1 MAQVDLHLHSSRS
14 DGKLSPAGL
23 IHLCSASGL
32 KIVALT
38 DHDSTEGVEEAQEAA
53 TRIGDIEVI
62 SGVELSCDTTLG
74 EVHILGLFVD
84 VEAEDLQ
91 EFLECTRRGRRAR
104 GRQIVER
111 LAASGVNLSFE
122 RVLEIADGGA
132 VGRPHVARAMVEAGY
147 VGDIKE
153 AFDRF
158 LGKGGAGYVARSR
171 LTPVGAV
178 EVLVRNRA
186 LPVLAH
192 PLESAVKSG
201 RREICRLEKV
211 VSELA
216 SAGLAGLEV
225 YYGDYTPVQV
235 RRLELIAQRFG
246 LIPCGG
252 SDYHKTDT
260 PGEPL
265 PGSVGPPLETVE
277 TLRLIKRVRD
287 HAEATV

>member
-14 DGKLSPAGL
+14 DGKLSPAEL

-32 KIVALT
+32 KVVALT
-38 DHDSTEGVEEAQEAA
+38 DHDSTEGVKEAQEAA

-62 SGVELSCDTTLG
+62 SGVELSCDTSLG
-74 EVHILGLFVD
+74 EVHVLGLFVD
-84 VEAEDLQ
+84 IEADDLQ
-91 EFLECTRRGRRAR
+91 TFLGRTRRGRRVR

-111 LAASGVNLSFE
+111 LAEAGVNLSFQ
-122 RVLEIADGGA
+122 RVLQIADGGA

-147 VGDIKE
+147 AGDTKQ
-153 AFDRF
+153 AFDQF

-178 EVLVRNRA
+178 EMLVRSRA

-201 RREICRLEKV
+201 RREICRLDEV
-211 VSELA
+211 VSELK

-225 YYGDYTPVQV
+225 YYGDYTPGQV
-235 RRLELIAQRFG
+235 RRLELTAQRFG

-260 PGEPL
+260 LGEPV
-265 PGSVGPPLETVE
+265 PGSVGPPLETIE
-277 TLRLIKRVRD
+277 ALRRIKRVRD

>member
-14 DGKLSPAGL
+14 DGKLSPAEL
-23 IHLCSASGL
+23 IRLCSSSGL
-32 KIVALT
+32 KVVALT
-38 DHDSTEGVEEAQEAA
+38 DHDSTEGVEEARGAA
-53 TRIGDIEVI
+53 TRIGGIEVI
-62 SGVELSCDTTLG
+62 SGVELSCDSSLG

-84 VEAEDLQ
+84 VEAEELQ
-91 EFLECTRRGRRAR
+91 AFLERTRRGRRAR

-111 LAASGVNLSFE
+111 LVASGVDLSFE

-147 VGDIKE
+147 VRDTKQ
-153 AFDRF
+153 AFDLF
-158 LGKGGAGYVARSR
+158 LGKGGPGHVVQSR
-171 LTPVGAV
+171 LTPAGAV
-178 EVLVRNRA
+178 EMLVRNRA

-201 RREICRLEKV
+201 RREIGRLEQT
-211 VSELA
+211 VSELK

-235 RRLELIAQRFG
+235 RRLESIAQRFD
-246 LIPCGG
+246 LVPCGG
-252 SDYHKTDT
+252 SDFHKTDT

-277 TLRLIKRVRD
+277 ALRRVKRVRD
-287 HAEATV
+287 HAEAAV

>member
-14 DGKLSPAGL
+14 DGKLSPTEL
-23 IHLCSASGL
+23 IRLCSDSGL
-32 KIVALT
+32 KVVALT
-38 DHDSTEGVEEAQEAA
+38 DHDSTEGVEEARGAA
-53 TRIGDIEVI
+53 TRIGGIEVI
-62 SGVELSCDTTLG
+62 SGVELSCDSSLG

-84 VEAEDLQ
+84 VEAEELQ
-91 EFLECTRRGRRAR
+91 AFLERTRRGRTAR

-111 LAASGVNLSFE
+111 LAASGVDLSFE

-147 VGDIKE
+147 VRDTKQ

-158 LGKGGAGYVARSR
+158 LGKGGAGHVAQSK
-171 LTPVGAV
+171 LTPAGAV
-178 EVLVRNRA
+178 ELLVRNRA

-201 RREICRLEKV
+201 RREILRLEQT
-211 VSELA
+211 VSELK

-235 RRLELIAQRFG
+235 RRLELIAQRFD
-246 LIPCGG
+246 LVPCGG
-252 SDYHKTDT
+252 SDFHKTDT

-265 PGSVGPPLETVE
+265 PGSVGPPLESVE
-277 TLRLIKRVRD
+277 ALRRVKRVRD
-287 HAEATV
+287 HAEAAV